1 MNLNEQISRIHEMM
15 GINESEVPNNM
26 RRRIAQMEQIV
37 NVVLDSSYPT
47 DYDSEKEYFQ
57 AMMENLGYYLFEN
70 QPNVETAVQMIQFIK
85 EYFGDE
91 IKNYY
96 NERVGNVQEE
106 HQRIQENTSNKF
118 INAIDKYGLYRFFK
132 STKMSPED
140 LFNAISEEYLTSKY
154 KINFIKDFIKDKGDI
169 TVSEYSSPIIYKE
182 TKEAIYEIVYLA
194 ENGVHIDIVDKSDS
208 DLIGEITKRYVNLD
222 DSGLDKIFN
231 FCLEH
236 INHGD

>member
-1 MNLNEQISRIHEMM
+1 
-15 GINESEVPNNM
+15 
-26 RRRIAQMEQIV
+26 
-37 NVVLDSSYPT
+37 
-47 DYDSEKEYFQ
+47 
-57 AMMENLGYYLFEN
+57 
-70 QPNVETAVQMIQFIK
+70 
-85 EYFGDE
+85 
-91 IKNYY
+91 
-96 NERVGNVQEE
+96 
-106 HQRIQENTSNKF
+106 
-118 INAIDKYGLYRFFK
+118 
-132 STKMSPED
+132 MSPED

-182 TKEAIYEIVYLA
+182 TKDAIYEIVYLA

-208 DLIGEITKRYVNLD
+208 DLIGETTKHYVNLD